1 MFRYLHI
8 ILTESLIT
16 YARFKINKMVTFI
29 QVIDR
34 KSIDLFIF
42 CHYHLHNKCHH
53 FMNFVKIPHI
63 ITDSVRMMYKHRNV
77 WE

>member
-16 YARFKINKMVTFI
+16 YATVSKLIKWLAFV

-34 KSIDLFIF
+34 KSTDLSIF
-42 CHYHLHNKCHH
+42 CRYHLYNKCHH
-53 FMNFVKIPHI
+53 FMNFVTIPYI
-63 ITDSVRMMYKHRNV
+63 ITDSVMMMYKHRNV
-77 WE
+77 